1 MRRSFVLFSKYFRFE
16 SSLLLFDWNE
26 SVKTYI
32 KIALLMFLPRI
43 ALLNRCFLTRMIIFN
58 DWIISIV
65 DGIGNLTQINRD
77 TTLLQNATR
86 ILSVRSIRWSLV
98 DYYLCK

>member
-77 TTLLQNATR
+77 TALLQNATR
-86 ILSVRSIRWSLV
+86 ILSVRSIRWSFV
-98 DYYLCK
+98 DSYLCK